1 VLDAERSLYQAEDNL
16 VQSECSDRQSHRD
29 LQSAGRRLGRV
40 ETDRRANALSSRV
53 LFGPR
58 EAMVKAGAYAAQE
71 HGDLII
77 ERIEGSFSNV
87 MGLPVERLQTTFEK
101 LGIF

>member
-1 VLDAERSLYQAEDNL
+1 MLSKV
-16 VQSECSDRQSHRD
+16 
-29 LQSAGRRLGRV
+29 AGRRHDVLTGV
-40 ETDRRANALSSRV
+40 CIIHRALDTEITFTERSGVWMRALT
-53 LFGPR
+53 R
-58 EAMVKAGAYAAQE
+58 EQIRDYITKVNPLDKAGAYGAQE

-87 MGLPVERLQTTFEK
+87 MGLPVERLQATFEK